1 MVEVLID
8 ILQQLINGLMYGAL
22 YALIGLGFTLS
33 FGVMKKFNLAFGP
46 TIMVGIYLGLIPLY
60 VWKAPIWLAFITC
73 VAGAVVVGFVVELAC
88 FRYVRKGYE
97 LAPLMTTIG
106 MLILLQV
113 AVVIITHA
121 LPYEYPAVFGDESW
135 ELGPFLIRPDYFA
148 ILAMGIVLVALL
160 HLLVH
165 HTRFGR
171 AMRAVAENTAVAQL
185 LGVSVNRMNRLTFAL
200 TSALG
205 GATGFF
211 VAVSLGA
218 LQPGLA
224 SWMTIKGL
232 VVIVIGGLGSM
243 PGAIL
248 AGALLGVVELQ
259 ALWFLGIGY
268 RDIFA
273 YLLLFAFLV
282 LRPSG
287 LMGKAAVWTRK
298 PRWIITSLSCRSS
311 ACICSWASAS
321 T

>member
-1 MVEVLID
+1 MWRLLPVGEGPEAAPNPMAETLID
-8 ILQQLINGLMYGAL
+8 IIQQLINGLMYGAF
-22 YALIGLGFTLS
+22 YALIGLGFTLF

-60 VWKAPIWLAFITC
+60 VWKTPIWVVFMTC
-73 VAGAVVVGFVVELAC
+73 VAGTVAVGFVVELAC
-88 FRYVRKGYE
+88 FRYLRKGHE

-106 MLILLQV
+106 MLILLQEG
-113 AVVIITHA
+113 VVLITHA
-121 LPYEYPAVFGDESW
+121 LPYEYPTVFGDESW

-148 ILAMGIVLVALL
+148 MLTTGVI
-160 HLLVH
+160 LLVLLYLLINR
-165 HTRFGR
+165 TRFGR
-171 AMRAVAENTAVAQL
+171 AMRAVAENPAAAQL
-185 LGVSVNRMNRLTFAL
+185 LGVSVNHMNTLTFAL

-211 VAVSLGA
+211 AAVSLGT
-218 LQPGLA
+218 LQPGIA

-232 VVIVIGGLGSM
+232 VVIVIGGLGSI

-248 AGALLGVVELQ
+248 AGMLLGVVELQ

-287 LMGKAAVWTRK
+287 LMGKVAT
-298 PRWIITSLSCRSS
+298 
-311 ACICSWASAS
+311 
-321 T
+321 